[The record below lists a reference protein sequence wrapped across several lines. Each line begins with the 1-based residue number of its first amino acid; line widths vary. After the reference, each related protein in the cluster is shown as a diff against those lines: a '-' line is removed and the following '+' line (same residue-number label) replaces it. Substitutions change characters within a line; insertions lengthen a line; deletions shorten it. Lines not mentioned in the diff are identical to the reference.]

1 MPVILVSMINT
12 GARSATRTA
21 GDLTGG
27 LADGGPRTTRPRRAP
42 DATTPT
48 RTLPAPA
55 RAGAWTGPNARPL
68 ASTAKKWARLI
79 WKPSPRPST
88 PMPTR
93 PAPAAF
99 AARSRAEAEPA
110 PGGAAAGAAGAGGA
124 GQPRLRRGP
133 RPADHRPSGGT
144 PLGCGA
150 AAGGVTG
157 GEMAGHAAVAAASGL
172 VVGPAFGMT
181 AYAYSGGDGT

>member
-12 GARSATRTA
+12 GTRSATRTA

-27 LADGGPRTTRPRRAP
+27 LADGGPRTTRQGGHP

-48 RTLPAPA
+48 RTLPVPA

-99 AARSRAEAEPA
+99 AARSRRGRGRCGRCGPA
-110 PGGAAAGAAGAGGA
+110 TSPPRTPPGRSPA
-124 GQPRLRRGP
+124 LRWD
-133 RPADHRPSGGT
+133 AF
-144 PLGCGA
+144 GCGA